1 MKRTTAL
8 TVFSSLIVG
17 IAGERALRRNN
28 IFDERR
34 RDDRPPRPPQNP
46 PTPPENTLPVGD
58 LNIRFNKIT
67 DVDGGIPPGPNP
79 MPMQF
84 DDYPLDRNT
93 ADWLRQ
99 TQAVSVV
106 RYQDCGECDIPIHRL
121 VAEVGGGP
129 SHPSTDVSDPY
140 WEELG
145 EVVRVQQARLR
156 GDDPTMV
163 MHLPDI
169 WAGFN
174 IDEVAEAVHDEVRET
189 FLLMLT
195 AYYPHSDHTVPRR
208 PPHYVTRKSIGQRRQ
223 DRPVHHSISKL
234 CGVLAWSRPP
244 VRHEHMGHCH
254 SRTAQLWRQVVCR
267 SGTSRRSCA
276 QDQGGGHP
284 GRVCSRRDSFG
295 SFRNGL

>member
-1 MKRTTAL
+1 
-8 TVFSSLIVG
+8 
-17 IAGERALRRNN
+17 
-28 IFDERR
+28 
-34 RDDRPPRPPQNP
+34 
-46 PTPPENTLPVGD
+46 
-58 LNIRFNKIT
+58 
-67 DVDGGIPPGPNP
+67 

-106 RYQDCGECDIPIHRL
+106 RYQDCGECDIPTHRL

-129 SHPSTDVSDPY
+129 SHPSADVSDPY

-189 FLLMLT
+189 FQLMLT
-195 AYYPHSDHTVPRR
+195 A
-208 PPHYVTRKSIGQRRQ
+208 
-223 DRPVHHSISKL
+223 
-234 CGVLAWSRPP
+234 
-244 VRHEHMGHCH
+244 
-254 SRTAQLWRQVVCR
+254 
-267 SGTSRRSCA
+267 
-276 QDQGGGHP
+276 
-284 GRVCSRRDSFG
+284 
-295 SFRNGL
+295 